1 LLTLL
6 HTLPYVVYKGFAHRL
21 DINLAVD
28 NYAQKPP
35 SAAEIKAAEFPRP
48 DAQTLRRLRKLP
60 VANIGDVMD
69 RLGILDS
76 KISPIWPGARIVGP
90 AFTVWTRSGDND
102 AIHKALAV
110 AKAGDVIIV
119 NGGGD
124 ESRAL
129 IGDIMGLRAKHK
141 KLAGFVLDGAARD
154 ATGLAE
160 MGLPVFAR
168 ALTPAGPYKFGP
180 GKIGITIAVGGVA
193 CAPGDLVV
201 GDDDGV
207 IVIPR
212 LDVQRIMTEAE
223 EVLASESKKKADA
236 KKGR

>member
-1 LLTLL
+1 
-6 HTLPYVVYKGFAHRL
+6 
-21 DINLAVD
+21 
-28 NYAQKPP
+28 
-35 SAAEIKAAEFPRP
+35 
-48 DAQTLRRLRKLP
+48 
-60 VANIGDVMD
+60 
-69 RLGILDS
+69 LDS
-76 KISPIWPGARIVGP
+76 KISPIWSGAVLAGP

-102 AIHKALAV
+102 AIHRALAV

-141 KLAGFVLDGAARD
+141 KIAGFVLDGAARD
-154 ATGLAE
+154 AIGLAE
-160 MGLPVFAR
+160 MGMPVFAR

-201 GDDDGV
+201 GDADGV

-212 LDVQRIMTEAE
+212 LDAERVMAAAE
-223 EVLASESKKKADA
+223 EVDAYESEKKADA
-236 KKGR
+236 KQGK

>member
-1 LLTLL
+1 MAIDTYN
-6 HTLPYVVYKGFAHRL
+6 P
-21 DINLAVD
+21 
-28 NYAQKPP
+28 KPP
-35 SAAEIKAAEFPRP
+35 SEAELAAAEFPRP
-48 DAQTLRRLRKLP
+48 DAQTIKRLLKLP

-76 KISPIWPGARIVGP
+76 KISPIWSGAVLAGP

-102 AIHKALAV
+102 AIHRALAV

-129 IGDIMGLRAKHK
+129 IGDIMGHRAKHK
-141 KLAGFVLDGAARD
+141 QIAGFVLDGAARD
-154 ATGLAE
+154 AIGLAE
-160 MGLPVFAR
+160 MGMPVFAR

-201 GDDDGV
+201 GDADGV

-212 LDVQRIMTEAE
+212 LDVEKVMAAAE
-223 EVLASESKKKADA
+223 EVDAYESQKKAEA
-236 KKGR
+236 KQGK

>member
-1 LLTLL
+1 MAL
-6 HTLPYVVYKGFAHRL
+6 
-21 DINLAVD
+21 D
-28 NYAQKPP
+28 NYIQKPP
-35 SAAEIKAAEFPRP
+35 TSEDLASAEFPRP
-48 DAQTLRRLRKLP
+48 DAQVVQRLSAIP

-76 KISPIWPGARIVGP
+76 KISPIWAGARIVGP

-102 AIHKALAV
+102 AIHRALAV
-110 AKAGDVIIV
+110 AKEGDVIIV

-160 MGLPVFAR
+160 MGLPVFAK
-168 ALTPAGPYKFGP
+168 AITPAGPYKFGP
-180 GKIGITIAVGGVA
+180 GKIGLTIAVGGVA

-212 LDVQRIMTEAE
+212 LDVERIITAAE
-223 EVLASESKKKADA
+223 EVLALENQKKADA
-236 KKGR
+236 MQGR